1 MVVLWTLWLFVRGI
15 FINLYLYNIHILFI
29 ISGVPIRSAGVNVH
43 SKGECSNP
51 VIPNTPGA
59 LSAQSFIAN
68 LEYVKSSDNDDQSN
82 KIHISVEI
90 PHQDGMLPLISTLP
104 IYNIDYLL
112 SQPSFTKQHVCSNL
126 PNASLSQQGSF
137 LGDLLDDPSDDL
149 LRIEQAVKLYRHLD
163 RASCRWKFEAY
174 YDMTEIVNQCGGYV
188 THNFDVESSSQ
199 SFVTLHQPL
208 HVSYI
213 FAKAP
218 TGWAS
223 LDHQTLLEFSF
234 YYDTVK
240 FQSGVDIM
248 QEPQG
253 SVDILRVGIGE
264 DGKLVL
270 QLRTQA
276 KFKGMSWFIIYHLYS
291 LA

>member
-1 MVVLWTLWLFVRGI
+1 M
-15 FINLYLYNIHILFI
+15 
-29 ISGVPIRSAGVNVH
+29 
-43 SKGECSNP
+43 
-51 VIPNTPGA
+51 IPNTPGS

-68 LEYVKSSDNDDQSN
+68 LEYIKQSDNEELSN
-82 KIHISVEI
+82 KIHISVEV

-112 SQPSFTKQHVCSNL
+112 SQPAFTKQHVCSNL
-126 PNASLSQQGSF
+126 PNTSLSKEGSF
-137 LGDLLDDPSDDL
+137 LGGAHHDASEDLPRMD
-149 LRIEQAVKLYRHLD
+149 QAVKLYRRLD
-163 RASCRWKFEAY
+163 RSSCRWKFEAY
-174 YDMTEIVNQCGGYV
+174 YDMADVVNHCGGYV
-188 THNFDVESSSQ
+188 THNFDVETSSQ
-199 SFVTLHQPL
+199 SFVTVHQPL

-240 FQSGVDIM
+240 FQSGVDTM
-248 QEPQG
+248 QEAQG

-276 KFKGMSWFIIYHLYS
+276 KFKGKVLLIIYLVAVCIYPRCS
-291 LA
+291 Y